1 MANAETP
8 EQRKQQFEKLREDIA
23 IQLLEKYPDVAL
35 NRHQY
40 GIDVI
45 HYGVYFWNEIKI
57 NKRKRSINNTVFSL
71 DPYFLTERAA
81 RAAISEHL
89 TAAKQKFENC
99 LQAVNKL
106 KEDLNFDISYCVEG
120 DTHGISDYPYISF
133 EMGGFNFTFTI
144 DQ

>member
-1 MANAETP
+1 METS
-8 EQRKQQFEKLREDIA
+8 EQRNKRFRDMEENIA
-23 IQLLEKYPDVAL
+23 TKLLEKYPEVTLD
-35 NRHQY
+35 RKKH

-45 HYGVYFWNEIKI
+45 YYIPSFLDEIRVDKSRRGINTKI
-57 NKRKRSINNTVFSL
+57 FSL
-71 DPYFLTERAA
+71 DPYFLTEKAA

-99 LQAVNKL
+99 LQAVNKI

>member
-1 MANAETP
+1 METS
-8 EQRKQQFEKLREDIA
+8 EQRNQRFRDIEESIA
-23 IQLLEKYPDVAL
+23 TQLLEKYPDTTFDRRK
-35 NRHQY
+35 N

-45 HYGVYFWNEIKI
+45 YYIPHFLDEVRVDKRRRGINTKI
-57 NKRKRSINNTVFSL
+57 FSL

-81 RAAISEHL
+81 RTAISEHL